1 MNRSGNDDICMG
13 VTALAID
20 TLRMSKR
27 LAEAGFTDAQAEAVT
42 SLVSEASD
50 PAVHELVTRKDL
62 QIELAPLRSDIG
74 LLKWMVGANTA
85 LVIGVLLK
93 LFAA

>member
-1 MNRSGNDDICMG
+1 M
-13 VTALAID
+13 TTFAID

-27 LAEAGFTDAQAEAVT
+27 LADAGFSLAQAEAVT
-42 SLVSEASD
+42 ALVSEASD
-50 PAVHELVTRKDL
+50 PTARELVTRKDL

-93 LFAA
+93 LFTA